1 MRWRSSTRSTTSRK
15 TIRSV
20 AELIAILNRLAQA
33 VAKYQD
39 PRSGLWYQVLD
50 KGTEKGNYLES
61 SAACMFVYALAKGAR
76 NGYLPASYMQ
86 VAENGYRG
94 ILKEFVKTDANG
106 QLNLEG
112 TVSVSGLGGNPY
124 RDGSYEYYLS
134 EKVVT
139 NDPKGVGA
147 LLLAATEMETVAKRH
162 KESKLIKQ
170 YKMSESN
177 ANIFKTI
184 DAESRGTTFQ
194 EVVSQLR
201 EMIHK
206 GELRPGDRL
215 PPERDLAKLLGVSR
229 PTLRA
234 GISSLAAVGVL
245 QPRRGA
251 GTFVVEAEG
260 PPALDSSA
268 LRLMASLQ
276 RFTPAEMFEARR
288 SLEMAIA
295 ALAAERATGE
305 QMAEM
310 SEEITGMFAS
320 LDEPEQF
327 LVHDMRFHQTVA
339 AASGNQNSHG
349 VDEHGR
355 DDPV

>member
-1 MRWRSSTRSTTSRK
+1 
-15 TIRSV
+15 
-20 AELIAILNRLAQA
+20 
-33 VAKYQD
+33 
-39 PRSGLWYQVLD
+39 
-50 KGTEKGNYLES
+50 
-61 SAACMFVYALAKGAR
+61 
-76 NGYLPASYMQ
+76 
-86 VAENGYRG
+86 
-94 ILKEFVKTDANG
+94 
-106 QLNLEG
+106 
-112 TVSVSGLGGNPY
+112 
-124 RDGSYEYYLS
+124 
-134 EKVVT
+134 
-139 NDPKGVGA
+139 
-147 LLLAATEMETVAKRH
+147 
-162 KESKLIKQ
+162 
-170 YKMSESN
+170 MSEAN

-184 DAESRGTTFQ
+184 DAERRGTTFQ

-201 EMIHK
+201 EMIHR

-215 PPERDLAKLLGVSR
+215 PPERDLAKRLGVSR

-260 PPALDSSA
+260 PPALDSHA

-327 LVHDMRFHQTVA
+327 HQTVA
-339 AASGNQNSHG
+339 AASGNRILTALMNMVATILFEVRSKT
-349 VDEHGR
+349 VRRAR
-355 DDPV
+355 DLKESAEMHRTIYRAIRDRDPEAARNAMRDHLMLAQKAQEQEEELD